1 MGEQN
6 YMQMAAYLFELGY
19 KLASARRDNVSD
31 SPGFEG
37 CGLIF
42 DKTGWKNY

>member
-1 MGEQN
+1 MGDQK

-19 KLASARRDNVSD
+19 ELALALKDDISD
-31 SPGFEG
+31 SPEFKS

-42 DKTGWKNY
+42 DKTVS